1 MTADATAPHLL
12 RLRQICLAVP
22 LLDRVVDDLQ
32 AIFGLSVCHRD
43 PGLATYGLE
52 NALLPVGTDFLE
64 VVSPIQADTAAGRFI
79 ERTRGHGGY
88 MAIFQAEDPRKR
100 QAAAAALGVRTAHE
114 IDQPG
119 YQSVQLH
126 PRDCRA
132 AFIELGRSVG
142 GELRTGA
149 WWPAGAHWQQHVRTH
164 ATRRLRGILL
174 ESPDPAALATHWS
187 RILDTPP
194 SADAGAPVLHIE
206 QTQIGF
212 VAGPADAL
220 GTVML
225 EVTNAHATLQR
236 AIHCGHRVEGE
247 SFHLGGVYFQVRARR
262 PDDG

>member
-43 PGLATYGLE
+43 PGLAAYGLE

-132 AFIELGRSVG
+132 AFIE
-142 GELRTGA
+142 
-149 WWPAGAHWQQHVRTH
+149 
-164 ATRRLRGILL
+164 
-174 ESPDPAALATHWS
+174 
-187 RILDTPP
+187 
-194 SADAGAPVLHIE
+194 

-220 GTVML
+220 GTVIL
-225 EVTNAHATLQR
+225 EVADAHATLQR

-247 SFHLGGVYFQVRARR
+247 SFHLGGVWHAVQDLQHGHHARFGCTVSGRRATRWLARLLGVCTDPLLTTALGARSNRSGAARR
-262 PDDG
+262 LGRSS